1 MKHFAM
7 SFREAGERPGGPA
20 PLRAPREAAIGL
32 LLGLIGVVI
41 SAATLLRRLAGWP
54 FRVAAARRAMRDLAD
69 MSARELADI
78 GLSRQDLR
86 DVSALALDDYPTRI
100 LVMRVAERARR

>member
-1 MKHFAM
+1 MKHSRA
-7 SFREAGERPGGPA
+7 SFHEADARQIRLTPTRARREEN
-20 PLRAPREAAIGL
+20 IGR
-32 LLGLIGVVI
+32 LLGLIGGVI
-41 SAATLLRRLAGWP
+41 FAAAVLRRLAGWP
-54 FRVAAARRAMRDLAD
+54 FRVAAARRAMRDLAG

-86 DVSALALDDYPTRI
+86 DASALPLDDDPTRI